1 MRFVC
6 TRIGGLLA
14 LVLAAGALLVAAVA
28 AADGGVSGDPRSARP
43 VFVLDKGRFAAFDAP
58 GAGAAEFPRIND
70 RGQIVGSYVDAAG
83 ASHGFVRDARGRLTV
98 IAIPGA
104 KETAPLAIN
113 NGGVIVGNTCAE
125 RPCARRRG
133 FLRDARGRFKT
144 ISVPG
149 SVQTQAYGIDD
160 RGRVVGDYLDAAG
173 AGHGY
178 LWEKGRFTTIDVR
191 DAAATTITALNER
204 GEMVGLYFDAAGT
217 SHGFFRSARGRIRT
231 IDAAGVLITVP
242 FDVNN
247 RGQIVGITTTA
258 PSLGPDD
265 NEVRGFVLR
274 DGAGGPFTRI
284 DAPGATDTGASGID
298 DRGRIVGL
306 YQKPNATPS
315 ARRARARQPAPV
327 PGASAWPRAEE
338 GATTTA
344 RSPHLGPRTPRR
356 R

>member
-1 MRFVC
+1 MRLVG
-6 TRIGGLLA
+6 TRIGGLLG
-14 LVLAAGALLVAAVA
+14 LVLVAGGLMLVAGA
-28 AADGGVSGDPRSARP
+28 AADSGVSGNPGSARP

-83 ASHGFVRDARGRLTV
+83 ASHGFVRDAGGRL
-98 IAIPGA
+98 IRFAAPGA
-104 KETAPLAIN
+104 KETTPLDISN
-113 NGGVIVGNTCAE
+113 RGVIVGNTCAE

-133 FLRDARGRFKT
+133 FLRDAHGRFTT

-160 RGRVVGDYLDAAG
+160 RGRVVGDYLDANG
-173 AGHGY
+173 AGHGF
-178 LWEKGRFTTIDVR
+178 LWEKGRFTSIDVR
-191 DAAATTITALNER
+191 DAAATTITALNGR
-204 GEMVGLYFDAAGT
+204 GEMVGLYFGADGT
-217 SHGFFRSARGRIRT
+217 SHGFFRSARGRIST
-231 IDAAGVLITVP
+231 IDAAGVLITLP

-284 DAPGATDTGASGID
+284 DVPGATDTGASGID

-306 YQKPNATPS
+306 YQRPSATPS
-315 ARRARARQPAPV
+315 ARRVRARQRAAIPALPLRLAV
-327 PGASAWPRAEE
+327 ADQKPDAPHRPG
-338 GATTTA
+338 G
-344 RSPHLGPRTPRR
+344 
-356 R
+356 